1 MFSSKTLDRHN
12 SLSTS
17 IYVSILLLTSKQ
29 NSNPNCV
36 FQDNITILSSDVWKS
51 IFSKMLL
58 ELPLGTHSWT
68 TTQFL
73 LIAVAHKQKC

>member
-68 TTQFL
+68 TKFL